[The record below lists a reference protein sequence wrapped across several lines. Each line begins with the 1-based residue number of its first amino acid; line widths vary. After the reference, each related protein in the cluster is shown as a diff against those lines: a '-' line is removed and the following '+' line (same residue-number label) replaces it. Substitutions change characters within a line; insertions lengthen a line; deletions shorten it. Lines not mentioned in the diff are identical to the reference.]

1 MGKRPAEVESFVGN
15 MGSIQREDTGFY
27 AKRRTASHGNGTR
40 TNSSEGSVR
49 ANPPIHVLGASH
61 HEGASVGESVSD
73 SNQLGHWCGW
83 ADGGGG
89 EGELWG
95 LD

>member
-15 MGSIQREDTGFY
+15 MGSMQRQDTAFY

-49 ANPPIHVLGASH
+49 AKPSIHVLGASP
-61 HEGASVGESVSD
+61 HEGTGVGKSMSYSD
-73 SNQLGHWCGW
+73 
-83 ADGGGG
+83 
-89 EGELWG
+89 
-95 LD
+95 